1 MVLNH
6 LNFAA
11 VHYNLLSE
19 KMYLAFHD
27 LTSCLNALHI
37 AYFLEREVTI

>member
-11 VHYNLLSE
+11 VHYSLLSE
-19 KMYLAFHD
+19 KIYLAFHD
-27 LTSCLNALHI
+27 LSSCLNALHI
-37 AYFLEREVTI
+37 AHFSKKEVTI